1 MQKSV
6 NLVVKKGFDGQKV
19 TTDQNIYTCEN
30 YLSDGTVKAGTFAF
44 KGSASGN
51 GEQFGVVSATG
62 SALVGFVERV
72 VDASIAPTVEATDVY
87 PAGFPVLVALKGQFY
102 VTAHVTANATVSAG
116 MLVLVD
122 GDTGA
127 ITFASQT
134 SEGLIDTG
142 FKVVIPDGKTS
153 AGNGDV
159 IVIEKF

>member
-6 NLVVKKGFDGQKV
+6 NLVVKKGFDGQRV

-30 YLSDGTVKAGTFAF
+30 YLSDGTVKAGAFAF

-62 SALVGFVERV
+62 TVLVGFVERV

-87 PAGFPVLVALKGQFY
+87 PVGFPVAVALKGQFY
-102 VTAHVTANATVSAG
+102 VTANGTVSAG
-116 MLVLVD
+116 MSVFVK

-127 ITFASQT
+127 ISFASQT
-134 SEGLIDTG
+134 SDSLIDTG
-142 FKVVIPDGKTS
+142 FKVVLPDGKTS

>member
-6 NLVVKKGFDGQKV
+6 NLVVKKGFDGQRV

-30 YLSDGTVKAGTFAF
+30 YLSDGTVKAGTFVF

-62 SALVGFVERV
+62 TVLVGFVERV

-87 PAGFPVLVALKGQFY
+87 PVGFPVAVAFY
-102 VTAHVTANATVSAG
+102 VTANGTVSAG
-116 MLVLVD
+116 MSVFVK

-127 ITFASQT
+127 ISFASQT
-134 SEGLIDTG
+134 SDSLIDTG
-142 FKVVIPDGKTS
+142 FKVVLPDGKTS

>member
-6 NLVVKKGFDGQKV
+6 DLVVKKGFDGQRV

-30 YLSDGTVKAGTFAF
+30 YLSNGTVKAGAFAF
-44 KGSASGN
+44 KGSATGN
-51 GEQFGVVSATG
+51 GEQMGVVSATG
-62 SALVGFVERV
+62 TVLVGFVERV

-87 PAGFPVLVALKGQFY
+87 PSGFPVAVALKGQFY
-102 VTAHVTANATVSAG
+102 VTANTTVSAG
-116 MLVLVD
+116 MLVLVK

-127 ITFASQT
+127 ISFASQT

-142 FKVVIPDGKTS
+142 FKVALPDGKTS
-153 AGNGDV
+153 ANNGDV

>member
-6 NLVVKKGFDGQKV
+6 DLVVKKGFDGQRV

-30 YLSDGTVKAGTFAF
+30 YLSDGTVKAGAFAF
-44 KGSASGN
+44 KGSATGN

-62 SALVGFVERV
+62 TALVGFVERV

-87 PAGFPVLVALKGQFY
+87 PSGFPVAVALKGQFY
-102 VTAHVTANATVSAG
+102 VTANTTVSAG
-116 MLVLVD
+116 MSVFVK

-127 ITFASQT
+127 ISFASQT
-134 SEGLIDTG
+134 SDGLIDTG
-142 FKVVIPDGKTS
+142 FKVVLPDGKTS
-153 AGNGDV
+153 AKNGDV

>member
-6 NLVVKKGFDGQKV
+6 DLVVKKGFDGQRV

-30 YLSDGTVKAGTFAF
+30 YLSDGTVKAGAFAF

-51 GEQFGVVSATG
+51 GEQMGVASATG
-62 SALVGFVERV
+62 TALVGFVERV

-102 VTAHVTANATVSAG
+102 VTANSTVSAG
-116 MLVLVD
+116 MSVYVK

-127 ITFASQT
+127 ITFASQN
-134 SEGLIDTG
+134 SDSLIDTG
-142 FKVVIPDGKTS
+142 FKVVLPDGKTS
-153 AGNGDV
+153 AVNGDV

>member
-6 NLVVKKGFDGQKV
+6 DLVVKKGFDGQRV

-30 YLSDGTVKAGTFAF
+30 YLSDGTVKAGAFAF

-51 GEQFGVVSATG
+51 GEQMGVVSATG
-62 SALVGFVERV
+62 TALVGFVERV

-87 PAGFPVLVALKGQFY
+87 PAGFPVAVALKGQFY
-102 VTAHVTANATVSAG
+102 VTANSTVSAG
-116 MLVLVD
+116 MSVFVK

-127 ITFASQT
+127 ITFASQN
-134 SEGLIDTG
+134 SDSLIDTG
-142 FKVVIPDGKTS
+142 FKVVLPDGKTS

>member
-6 NLVVKKGFDGQKV
+6 DLVVKKGFDGQKV

-62 SALVGFVERV
+62 SALVG
-72 VDASIAPTVEATDVY
+72 
-87 PAGFPVLVALKGQFY
+87 VALKGQFY
-102 VTAHVTANATVSAG
+102 VTANATVSAG

-142 FKVVIPDGKTS
+142 FKVVLPDGKTS

>member
-1 MQKSV
+1 MQKRV
-6 NLVVKKGFDGQKV
+6 DLVVKKGFDGQRV

-62 SALVGFVERV
+62 TALVGFVERV

-87 PAGFPVLVALKGQFY
+87 PAGSSVAVALKGQFY
-102 VTAHVTANATVSAG
+102 VTANSTVSAG
-116 MLVLVD
+116 MSVFVK
-122 GDTGA
+122 GATGA

-134 SEGLIDTG
+134 SDGLIDTG
-142 FKVVIPDGKTS
+142 FKVVLPDGKTS
-153 AGNGDV
+153 AVNGDV

>member
-6 NLVVKKGFDGQKV
+6 DLVVKKGFDGQRV

-44 KGSASGN
+44 KGSATGN

-62 SALVGFVERV
+62 TVLVGFVERV

-87 PAGFPVLVALKGQFY
+87 PSGFPVLVALKGQFY
-102 VTAHVTANATVSAG
+102 VTANATVSAG
-116 MLVLVD
+116 MSVFVK

-127 ITFASQT
+127 ISFASQT
-134 SEGLIDTG
+134 SGDLIDTG
-142 FKVVIPDGKTS
+142 FKVVLPDGKTS
-153 AGNGDV
+153 ANNGDV

>member
-6 NLVVKKGFDGQKV
+6 DLVVKKGFDGQRV

-30 YLSDGTVKAGTFAF
+30 FLSDGTVKAGTFAF

-62 SALVGFVERV
+62 TALVGFVERV

-102 VTAHVTANATVSAG
+102 VTANTTVSAG
-116 MLVLVD
+116 MSVFVK

-134 SEGLIDTG
+134 SDGLIDTG
-142 FKVVIPDGKTS
+142 FKVVLPDGKTS

>member
-6 NLVVKKGFDGQKV
+6 DLVVKKGFDGQRV

-30 YLSDGTVKAGTFAF
+30 YLSDGTVKVGTFAF

-51 GEQFGVVSATG
+51 GEQCGVVSATG
-62 SALVGFVERV
+62 TALVGFVERV

-87 PAGFPVLVALKGQFY
+87 PAGFPVAVALKGQFY
-102 VTAHVTANATVSAG
+102 VTANSTVSAG
-116 MLVLVD
+116 MSVFVK
-122 GDTGA
+122 GATGA

-134 SEGLIDTG
+134 SGDLIDTG
-142 FKVVIPDGKTS
+142 FKVVLPDGKTS
-153 AGNGDV
+153 AVNGDV

>member
-6 NLVVKKGFDGQKV
+6 DLVVKKGFDGQRV

-30 YLSDGTVKAGTFAF
+30 YLSDGTVKAGAFAF
-44 KGSASGN
+44 KGSATGN

-62 SALVGFVERV
+62 TVLVGFVERV

-87 PAGFPVLVALKGQFY
+87 PSGFPVAVALKGQFY
-102 VTAHVTANATVSAG
+102 VTANTTVSAG
-116 MLVLVD
+116 MSVFVK

-134 SEGLIDTG
+134 SDGLIDTG
-142 FKVVIPDGKTS
+142 FKVVLPDGKTS
-153 AGNGDV
+153 ANNGDV

>member
-6 NLVVKKGFDGQKV
+6 DLVVKKGFDGQRV

-30 YLSDGTVKAGTFAF
+30 YLSDGTVKAGAFAF
-44 KGSASGN
+44 KGSATGN

-62 SALVGFVERV
+62 TALVGFVERV

-87 PAGFPVLVALKGQFY
+87 PSGFPVAVALKGQFY
-102 VTAHVTANATVSAG
+102 VTANTTVSAG
-116 MLVLVD
+116 MSVFVK

-127 ITFASQT
+127 ISFASQT
-134 SEGLIDTG
+134 SDGLIDTG
-142 FKVVIPDGKTS
+142 FKVVLPDGKTS
-153 AGNGDV
+153 ANNGDV

>member
-1 MQKSV
+1 MQKNV
-6 NLVVKKGFDGQKV
+6 GLVVKKGFNGQRV

-44 KGSASGN
+44 KGSATGN

-62 SALVGFVERV
+62 TALVGFVERV

-87 PAGFPVLVALKGQFY
+87 PSGFPVLVALKGQFY
-102 VTAHVTANATVSAG
+102 VTANGTVSAG
-116 MLVLVD
+116 MSVFVK

-127 ITFASQT
+127 ITFASQN
-134 SEGLIDTG
+134 SDSLIDTG
-142 FKVVIPDGKTS
+142 FKVVLPDGKTS
-153 AGNGDV
+153 ANNGDV

>member
-1 MQKSV
+1 
-6 NLVVKKGFDGQKV
+6 
-19 TTDQNIYTCEN
+19 
-30 YLSDGTVKAGTFAF
+30 
-44 KGSASGN
+44 
-51 GEQFGVVSATG
+51 
-62 SALVGFVERV
+62 
-72 VDASIAPTVEATDVY
+72 
-87 PAGFPVLVALKGQFY
+87 
-102 VTAHVTANATVSAG
+102 

-142 FKVVIPDGKTS
+142 FKVVLPDGKTS

>member
-1 MQKSV
+1 MQKNV
-6 NLVVKKGFDGQKV
+6 NLVVKKGFDGQRA
-19 TTDQNIYTCEN
+19 TTNQNFYTCEN

-51 GEQFGVVSATG
+51 GEQMGVVSATG

-87 PAGFPVLVALKGQFY
+87 PSGFPVLVALKGQFY
-102 VTAHVTANATVSAG
+102 VTATANVSAG

-122 GDTGA
+122 GATGA
-127 ITFASQT
+127 ISFASQT

-153 AGNGDV
+153 ASNGDI

>member
-6 NLVVKKGFDGQKV
+6 NLVVKKGFDGQRV

-30 YLSDGTVKAGTFAF
+30 FISD
-44 KGSASGN
+44 GSASGN

-102 VTAHVTANATVSAG
+102 VTANGTVSAG
-116 MLVLVD
+116 MSVFVK

-127 ITFASQT
+127 ISFASQT
-134 SEGLIDTG
+134 SAGLIDTG
-142 FKVVIPDGKTS
+142 FKVVLPDGKTS
-153 AGNGDV
+153 ANNGDV

>member
-6 NLVVKKGFDGQKV
+6 DLVVKKGFDGQRV

-30 YLSDGTVKAGTFAF
+30 YLSDGTVKAGAFAF

-62 SALVGFVERV
+62 TDLVGFVERV

-87 PAGFPVLVALKGQFY
+87 PSGFPVLVALKGQFY
-102 VTAHVTANATVSAG
+102 VTANTTVSAG
-116 MLVLVD
+116 MLVLVK

-153 AGNGDV
+153 ANNGDV

>member
-6 NLVVKKGFDGQKV
+6 NLIVKKGFDGQRV

-30 YLSDGTVKAGTFAF
+30 FISDGTVKAGTFAF

-62 SALVGFVERV
+62 SVLVGFVERV

-87 PAGFPVLVALKGQFY
+87 PDGFHVLVALKGQFY
-102 VTAHVTANATVSAG
+102 VTANSTVSAG
-116 MLVLVD
+116 MSVFVK
-122 GDTGA
+122 GATGA
-127 ITFASQT
+127 ITFASQN

-142 FKVVIPDGKTS
+142 FKVVLPDGKTS

>member
-1 MQKSV
+1 MQKNV
-6 NLVVKKGFDGQKV
+6 GLVVKKGFDGQRV

-62 SALVGFVERV
+62 TVLVGFVERV

-87 PAGFPVLVALKGQFY
+87 PSGFPVLVALKGQFY
-102 VTAHVTANATVSAG
+102 VTANGTVSAG
-116 MLVLVD
+116 MSVFVK

-127 ITFASQT
+127 ISFASQN
-134 SEGLIDTG
+134 SDSLIDTG
-142 FKVVIPDGKTS
+142 FKVVLPDGKTS
-153 AGNGDV
+153 ANNGDV

>member
-6 NLVVKKGFDGQKV
+6 DLVVKKGFDGQRV
-19 TTDQNIYTCEN
+19 TIDQNIYTCEN

-62 SALVGFVERV
+62 TSLVGFVERV

-87 PAGFPVLVALKGQFY
+87 PAGFPVAVALKGQFY
-102 VTAHVTANATVSAG
+102 VTANSTVSAG
-116 MLVLVD
+116 MSVFVK
-122 GDTGA
+122 GSTGA

-134 SEGLIDTG
+134 SGDLIDTG
-142 FKVVIPDGKTS
+142 FKVVLPDGKTS
-153 AGNGDV
+153 AVNGDV

>member
-6 NLVVKKGFDGQKV
+6 DLVVKKGFDGQKV

-30 YLSDGTVKAGTFAF
+30 YLS
-44 KGSASGN
+44 SASGN

-102 VTAHVTANATVSAG
+102 VTANGTVSAG
-116 MLVLVD
+116 MLVLVN

-134 SEGLIDTG
+134 SDGLIDTG
-142 FKVVIPDGKTS
+142 FKVVLPDGKTS

>member
-6 NLVVKKGFDGQKV
+6 NLIVKKGFDGQKV

-62 SALVGFVERV
+62 SALFGFVERV

-102 VTAHVTANATVSAG
+102 VTANATVSAG

-127 ITFASQT
+127 ISFASQT

>member
-6 NLVVKKGFDGQKV
+6 DLVVKKGFDGQRV

-44 KGSASGN
+44 KGSVSGN

-72 VDASIAPTVEATDVY
+72 VDASITPTVEATDVY
-87 PAGFPVLVALKGQFY
+87 PAGFPVAVALKGQFY
-102 VTAHVTANATVSAG
+102 VTANSTVSAG
-116 MLVLVD
+116 MSVFVK

-127 ITFASQT
+127 ISFASQN
-134 SEGLIDTG
+134 SDSLIDTG
-142 FKVVIPDGKTS
+142 FKVVLPDGKTS
-153 AGNGDV
+153 ANNGDV

>member
-6 NLVVKKGFDGQKV
+6 DLVVKKGFDGQRV

-30 YLSDGTVKAGTFAF
+30 YLSEGTVKAGTFAF

-62 SALVGFVERV
+62 TALVGFVERV

-87 PAGFPVLVALKGQFY
+87 PAGFPVTVALKGQFY
-102 VTAHVTANATVSAG
+102 VTANSTVSAG
-116 MLVLVD
+116 MSVFVK

-127 ITFASQT
+127 ISFASQT
-134 SEGLIDTG
+134 SGDSIDTG
-142 FKVVIPDGKTS
+142 FKVVLPDGKTS
-153 AGNGDV
+153 ANNGDV

>member
-6 NLVVKKGFDGQKV
+6 DLVVKKGFDGQKV

-51 GEQFGVVSATG
+51 GEQFGV
-62 SALVGFVERV
+62 ERV

-102 VTAHVTANATVSAG
+102 VTANGTVSAG
-116 MLVLVD
+116 MLVLVN

-142 FKVVIPDGKTS
+142 FKVVLPDGKTS

>member
-6 NLVVKKGFDGQKV
+6 GLVVKKGFDGQRV

-44 KGSASGN
+44 KGSSTGN

-62 SALVGFVERV
+62 TVLVGFVERV

-102 VTAHVTANATVSAG
+102 VTANTTVSAG
-116 MLVLVD
+116 MSVFVK

-127 ITFASQT
+127 ITFASQN
-134 SEGLIDTG
+134 SDSLIDTG

-153 AGNGDV
+153 ANNGDV

>member
-6 NLVVKKGFDGQKV
+6 DLVVKKGFDGQRV

-30 YLSDGTVKAGTFAF
+30 YLSDGTVKAGAFAF

-51 GEQFGVVSATG
+51 GEQMGVVSATG
-62 SALVGFVERV
+62 TVLVGFVERV

-87 PAGFPVLVALKGQFY
+87 PTGSPVLVALKGQFY
-102 VTAHVTANATVSAG
+102 VTANGTVSAG
-116 MLVLVD
+116 MSVYVK

-127 ITFASQT
+127 ITFASQN
-134 SEGLIDTG
+134 SDSLIDTG
-142 FKVVIPDGKTS
+142 FKVVLPDGKTS
-153 AGNGDV
+153 ANNGDV